1 MLAITT
7 AAAVRTAG
15 KGDERAVLSSL
26 TLAFSTDPAARWL
39 YPDPHQF
46 LTHFPEFARAFGG
59 RAFEHGSAYMTE
71 GYCGA
76 ALWLPPGVQ
85 PDDQTIWELVERTAS
100 PPIQSDMAGIFEQ
113 MASYHPREPH
123 WYLPLIGVEP
133 AYQNRGYG
141 AALLRTYRRRR
152 RARSSTA
159 MVGLRSTVRAPP
171 PVSTSAQRTDE
182 RNESGRCGHTTCR
195 TCGQGVTVHTPSYWP
210 IPC

>member
-1 MLAITT
+1 MLEITT
-7 AAAVRTAG
+7 ADAVRTAG

-141 AALLRTYRRRR
+141 AALLR
-152 RARSSTA
+152 RALEVCDREGLPAYLESSNPMNIPLYERHGFRTIGTIQA
-159 MVGLRSTVRAPP
+159 GSSPALYPMLRP
-171 PVSTSAQRTDE
+171 PVM
-182 RNESGRCGHTTCR
+182 GR
-195 TCGQGVTVHTPSYWP
+195 
-210 IPC
+210 